1 MELTSIGLI
10 IKNKVA
16 SYLLTAILWK
26 DPAFCANIK
35 HIKLQYEEAV
45 NTTRLCL
52 HSTDNMYPAEK
63 QNPTGEAASTVNSM
77 NIDTERGTHKSLE
90 DVQDKKGAGD
100 VNTAMVRQEVSR
112 EDTEKQT
119 LTSSDVKTRKEYD
132 MGKTKRW
139 FMVILLCSAQFFD
152 IFNSSATL
160 TALPQVRPQLLF
172 I

>member
-1 MELTSIGLI
+1 
-10 IKNKVA
+10 
-16 SYLLTAILWK
+16 
-26 DPAFCANIK
+26 
-35 HIKLQYEEAV
+35 
-45 NTTRLCL
+45 
-52 HSTDNMYPAEK
+52 MYPTEK
-63 QNPTGEAASTVNSM
+63 HNPAGEAASTVNSM

-90 DVQDKKGAGD
+90 DVQDKQGAGD

>member
-10 IKNKVA
+10 IKNEVA

-26 DPAFCANIK
+26 DPAFCASIK
-35 HIKLQYEEAV
+35 HIKLQYEEAAS
-45 NTTRLCL
+45 TTRSSF
-52 HSTDNMYPAEK
+52 HSPDNMYPAEK
-63 QNPTGEAASTVNSM
+63 QNPAGEAASTVNSM
-77 NIDTERGTHKSLE
+77 NIDTEKGAHKSLE
-90 DVQDKKGAGD
+90 NVHDKQDAGD
-100 VNTAMVRQEVSR
+100 VNTATVRQEVSR

-119 LTSSDVKTRKEYD
+119 LTSSDVNTRKEYD

-160 TALPQVRPQLLF
+160 TALPQVRP
-172 I
+172 